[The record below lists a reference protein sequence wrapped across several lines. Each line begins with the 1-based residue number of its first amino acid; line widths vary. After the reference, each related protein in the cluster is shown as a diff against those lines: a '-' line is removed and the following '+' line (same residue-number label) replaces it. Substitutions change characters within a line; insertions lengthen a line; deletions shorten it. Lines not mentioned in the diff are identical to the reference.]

1 MIFKLLIIS
10 KFDFYT
16 EIKLSIVQYTCLVY
30 LVMFEIFDLRMNV
43 FDPRITLLDPFDDL
57 DIHVIRIRIEFGIQ
71 SYAYHVHLAIFPIF
85 DPK

>member
-1 MIFKLLIIS
+1 
-10 KFDFYT
+10 
-16 EIKLSIVQYTCLVY
+16 
-30 LVMFEIFDLRMNV
+30 MFEIYDLRMNV
-43 FDPRITLLDPFDDL
+43 FDPRMTFLDPFDDL